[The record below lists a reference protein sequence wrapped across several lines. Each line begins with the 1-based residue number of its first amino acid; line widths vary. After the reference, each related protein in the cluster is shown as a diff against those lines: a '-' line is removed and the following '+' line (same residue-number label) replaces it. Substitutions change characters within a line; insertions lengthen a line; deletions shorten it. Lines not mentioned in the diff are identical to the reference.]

1 LYLLEDVIVRVLGD
15 GDTTGGKAGGETE
28 VKAGVETE
36 VKAGGET
43 EVEGMKNDVRKRSL
57 SHRDLQ
63 IP

>member
-1 LYLLEDVIVRVLGD
+1 MRVLGD
-15 GDTTGGKAGGETE
+15 GDTTGGKAGG
-28 VKAGVETE
+28 ETE